1 MAAIHSLNAAKSNH
15 GATIRAP
22 RLLGAD
28 APAFSLQET
37 PSVGASLLVLLGRAI
52 ALGRISIIF
61 YTLLLS
67 LVLCGLRTR
76 IFEGS

>member
-15 GATIRAP
+15 GVTIRAP

-37 PSVGASLLVLLGRAI
+37 PSVGASLLVLLGRVI
-52 ALGRISIIF
+52 AFGRI
-61 YTLLLS
+61 
-67 LVLCGLRTR
+67 GL
-76 IFEGS
+76 I